1 MTSRDLKGGPLALGF
16 LGRYRDAGLFILRVG
31 IGIAFIC
38 HGWPKISNPGS
49 WEGLGGALGAVGF
62 TPPAGVAKVFGFL
75 AALSEF
81 GGGICLIL
89 GFFFRPACILL
100 ACTMA
105 VALAVHVTK
114 GDSFAVYSH
123 PLKMLILFVSLV
135 FIGPG
140 KISIERN

>member
-1 MTSRDLKGGPLALGF
+1 MTLDF

-31 IGIAFIC
+31 IGILFIR
-38 HGWPKISNPGS
+38 HGWPKISDPS
-49 WEGLGGALGAVGF
+49 KWEGVGMALGSIGF
-62 TPPAGVAKVFGFL
+62 TPPAAVAKGFGFM

-89 GFFFRPACILL
+89 GFLFRPACILM

-105 VALAVHVTK
+105 VAMSFHINK
-114 GDSFAVYSH
+114 GDTLDKFEL
-123 PLKMLILFVSLV
+123 PLAYLILFVSLI

-140 KISIERN
+140 KISIDRS